1 MKIEQNFI
9 WDPDKAVQNQIK
21 HGVSFEEAV
30 TAFEDENSLLMHD
43 HKHSESE
50 DRWLLIGLSLSEKL
64 LIVVHT
70 EYLESEIR
78 ILSARIATKNE
89 AREYKRRR

>member
-1 MKIEQNFI
+1 
-9 WDPDKAVQNQIK
+9 
-21 HGVSFEEAV
+21 
-30 TAFEDENSLLMHD
+30 MHD

-50 DRWLLIGLSLSEKL
+50 DRWLLIGLSLRERVL
-64 LIVVHT
+64 VVVHT
-70 EYLESEIR
+70 EYFESEIR

>member
-1 MKIEQNFI
+1 
-9 WDPDKAVQNQIK
+9 
-21 HGVSFEEAV
+21 
-30 TAFEDENSLLMHD
+30 MHD

-64 LIVVHT
+64 LVVVHT
-70 EYLESEIR
+70 EYLENEIR